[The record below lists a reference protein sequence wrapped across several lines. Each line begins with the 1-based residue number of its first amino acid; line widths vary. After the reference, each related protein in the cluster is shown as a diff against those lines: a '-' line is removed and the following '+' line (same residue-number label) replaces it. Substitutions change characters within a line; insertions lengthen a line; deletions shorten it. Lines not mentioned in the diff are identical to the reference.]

1 MNKLNEV
8 IAEINLQGK
17 NYTKFSNNWN
27 VMQQLIDILAY
38 MPESAEIVLQN
49 LKIKEM
55 QLTALVQK
63 ITGKRLADPMK
74 VMEEICDFYKI
85 EVPDVLPP
93 EYWRG
98 PAAEAA
104 KKAAAKPDQSESKS
118 KYINLMELL

>member
-1 MNKLNEV
+1 MDKLNEV

-38 MPESAEIVLQN
+38 MPESAEIVLQD
-49 LKIKEM
+49 LKIEEM
-55 QLTALVQK
+55 QLTALVNK

-74 VMEEICDFYKI
+74 VMKEICDFYKI

-93 EYWRG
+93 EFWRG
-98 PAAEAA
+98 PATETA
-104 KKAAAKPDQSESKS
+104 KKAAAKPAQSES
-118 KYINLMELL
+118 KYINLMDLL

>member
-1 MNKLNEV
+1 MNILENAVECIKT
-8 IAEINLQGK
+8 QGK
-17 NYTKFSNNWN
+17 NYKKYSNEWN
-27 VMQQLIDILAY
+27 VMQQLIDIITAQ
-38 MPESAEIVLQN
+38 PESAEIVLQN